1 METIVKVEVNG
12 KTIEVYQSEGDCR
25 DWDNHCQMIFAG
37 GHRHLGDKHDV
48 VFGNNYTSAEHFIE
62 KGEMMVR
69 GQLKDVVVC
78 VPIYLYSHS
87 GMTISTSPFSCQW
100 DSGCCGFA
108 VVTKAD
114 IRKMQGIK
122 RVTQKHI
129 DDAARYLEGEVET
142 LDQEMRGDVYGF
154 TIEGDDELQEDSC
167 GGFYG
172 SDLSTNGM
180 SDYLDQEQIDALTKA
195 W

>member
-1 METIVKVEVNG
+1 METIVSVEVNG
-12 KTIEVYQSEGDCR
+12 KTIELYQSEGDSR
-25 DWDNHCQMIFAG
+25 DWDNACQMIFAG
-37 GHRHLGDKHDV
+37 GHKHYGDKHDV
-48 VFGNNYTSAEHFIE
+48 EFGEYNSMQHFIE
-62 KGEMMVR
+62 QGEVDVR
-69 GQLKDVVVC
+69 KQLKDVVVC

-87 GMTISTSPFSCQW
+87 GVTISTSPFSCPW

-122 RVTQKHI
+122 RVTKKHI

-142 LDQEMRGDVYGF
+142 LAQEISGEVYGF
-154 TIEGDDELQEDSC
+154 IIEDEDGEHEDSC

-172 SDLSTNGM
+172 SDLDKNGM
-180 SDYLDQEQIDALTKA
+180 SDYLDQEQIDELTNA